1 MPCFGGAF
9 LFEAIML
16 TAILPFLSSLV
27 SPITAVIKG
36 KQEIHAALTKAK
48 VDSIE
53 RGELSEIQADTE
65 ARANAGLMDDISFY
79 VFLSPAIFAFWP
91 PALPHIKAGFQALE
105 GMPQWYQ
112 AALGLMLASVWGY
125 RKLLSPIIQML
136 AKAYLGKK

>member
-1 MPCFGGAF
+1 
-9 LFEAIML
+9 
-16 TAILPFLSSLV
+16 
-27 SPITAVIKG
+27 VIKG
-36 KQEIHAALTKAK
+36 KQAVRAAVTKAK
-48 VDSIE
+48 IDSIE